1 MCGRFTLRSSANAI
15 ADQFQLSF
23 LPDLQPR
30 YNIAPTQSIAVVRLA
45 PAASD
50 AHEAANRELVM
61 LHWGLIP
68 SWAKDRK
75 IGYSTINARAETVDS
90 KPAFRQA
97 YQKRRCLVLCDGY
110 YEWQKIDAK
119 QKQPYYI
126 HRRDDQPFALAG
138 LWEHWQR
145 GDQALQSC
153 TIIVTAANPL
163 LQSIHD
169 RMPVIL
175 ERGDYDLW
183 LDPEAKG
190 TPQLRE
196 LLRPL
201 AGDDLE
207 AYRVS
212 TVVNSPKNDLPQC
225 IAPAT

>member
-1 MCGRFTLRSSANAI
+1 MCGRFTLRSSAKAI

-23 LPDLQPR
+23 LRDLEPR
-30 YNIAPTQSIAVVRLA
+30 YNIAPTQAIAVVRLKPNA
-45 PAASD
+45 TD
-50 AHEAANRELVM
+50 AQNPDDRELAL

-110 YEWQKIDAK
+110 YEWQKVDAK

-145 GDQALQSC
+145 GEQKLQSC
-153 TIIVTAANPL
+153 TIIVTAANPQ

-183 LDPEAKG
+183 LDPEANG

-201 AGDDLE
+201 AGDDLG

-212 TVVNSPKNDLPQC
+212 TIVNSPKNDTPEC
-225 IAPAT
+225 IAPA